1 MNLTEVNSSN
11 INKVGYDDNNLL
23 VEYKSG
29 VLYKYL
35 NVPKK
40 LYEELLNSE
49 SKGRFM
55 NSNIKG
61 NFEYSKIE
69 RIPKI

>member
-1 MNLTEVNSSN
+1 MELREVESSN
-11 INKVGYDDNNLL
+11 ISKIGYDTDALI

-29 VLYKYL
+29 ARYKYEG
-35 NVPKK
+35 VPKA
-40 LYEELLNSE
+40 LYEEFLTAD

-61 NFEYSKIE
+61 KYTYE
-69 RIPKI
+69 RA

>member
-11 INKVGYDDNNLL
+11 INKVGYDNNDLL

-61 NFEYSKIE
+61 KFEYSKIE

>member
-11 INKVGYDDNNLL
+11 INKVGYDNNDLL

-40 LYEELLNSE
+40 LYEEFLNSE

-61 NFEYSKIE
+61 KFEYSKIE